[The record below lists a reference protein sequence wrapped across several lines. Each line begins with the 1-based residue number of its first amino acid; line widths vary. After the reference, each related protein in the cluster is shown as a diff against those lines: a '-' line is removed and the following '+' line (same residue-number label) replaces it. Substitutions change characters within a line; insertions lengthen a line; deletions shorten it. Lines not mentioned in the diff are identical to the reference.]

1 MASQID
7 IHLPNGVLQ
16 GLQNVRDF
24 VGENVNSLNNSAQQV
39 GESLKATATTTTD
52 RAINTVTTS
61 LEQSWQTADK
71 FKSTTSGAVKD
82 ALASSASDWLT
93 QHPIFFRLVQILGWA
108 TNHPIISIVILLFA
122 LALVWSIIKAI
133 VRLIETASWS
143 ILKVPIKL
151 IQAFIK
157 VSFLSLVK
165 VGSFGVQRITA
176 TKTTDNLTDNS
187 GDVEKLTLNLTPQ
200 PPSLQ
205 GKGENSKSLL
215 LQERGFPELVK
226 SQNKQQRLGEI
237 SNRLE
242 AIQKEQNELLQE
254 AADLIASDT
263 IEIEISEIKPL
274 KSVES
279 HLG

>member
-71 FKSTTSGAVKD
+71 FKSTTSGAVKT
-82 ALASSASDWLT
+82 ALASSVSDWLT
-93 QHPIFFRLVQILGWA
+93 QHPIFFRLVQILGWGA
-108 TNHPIISIVILLFA
+108 NHPIISIVILLFV

-157 VSFLSLVK
+157 VSFLSLIK

-176 TKTTDNLTDNS
+176 TKTTENLPALLPES
-187 GDVEKLTLNLTPQ
+187 FQ
-200 PPSLQ
+200 P
-205 GKGENSKSLL
+205 
-215 LQERGFPELVK
+215 
-226 SQNKQQRLGEI
+226 NKQQRLAEI
-237 SNRLE
+237 TSRLE
-242 AIQKEQNELLQE
+242 TIQKEQNELLQE
-254 AADLIASDT
+254 AADLIADDT
-263 IEIEISEIKPL
+263 IETTILEIKPL